1 MKQPSLTEQVQFT
14 TVRIETTDGNGKG
27 SVGTAFVVNHEEAGG
42 RLFLVTN
49 KHVLDGMTSGSL
61 FFTERRE
68 GAPVLGSRINARMG
82 DLHAHWTG
90 HPDPDIDVSVTPF
103 DEGFEF
109 LSGPS
114 RNVYFRSIPT
124 SMFANADLPDALE
137 PVEEIIFV
145 GYPIGLYDERN
156 LLPIF
161 RRGTTATHP
170 NIDYEGR
177 PIFLIDASVFPGSS
191 GSPVFHYRQGLSLD
205 GRELSLTR
213 SGVFLGL
220 VASSM
225 ALKGARA
232 VEQLPQ
238 RNGQIVRV
246 EQMIDIGVVFKAS
259 TIIETMNAAIGA

>member
-1 MKQPSLTEQVQFT
+1 MKQPSLTEQLQFT
-14 TVRIETTDGNGKG
+14 TVRVETTDSDGKQ
-27 SVGTAFVVNHEEAGG
+27 SVGTAFVVDHEEAGG
-42 RLFLVTN
+42 RRFLVTN
-49 KHVLDGMTSGSL
+49 KHVIDGMTSGSL
-61 FFTERRE
+61 FFTEARD
-68 GAPVLGSRINARMG
+68 GAPVLGSRINGRMR
-82 DLHAHWTG
+82 DLQAHWTG
-90 HPDPDIDVSVTPF
+90 HPDPNVDVSVTLL
-103 DEGFEF
+103 DERFEF
-109 LSGPS
+109 LSGSS
-114 RNVYFRSIPT
+114 RNVYTRVIPT
-124 SMFANADLPDALE
+124 SMFANADQLNALE

-205 GRELSLTR
+205 GTQLSLSR
-213 SGVFLGL
+213 SGVLLGL
-220 VASSM
+220 VSASM

-259 TIIETMNAAIGA
+259 TIIETMNVAIGT